1 MNFEEWFN
9 KTYPNYQNSKA
20 LKLEIIRK
28 MMTVQVSVL
37 HSIAL
42 AFTQKL

>member
-1 MNFEEWFN
+1 
-9 KTYPNYQNSKA
+9 
-20 LKLEIIRK
+20 

-42 AFTQKL
+42 AFTQKLWVKVKLI